1 LYSVRLAAA
10 ADIPHLNAIEI
21 AAAQAFRLTP
31 HAFVADFPPVPLAE
45 LEAAQSAGRLWVGAD
60 PADAPVAFAIVQIID
75 DAAHIHELDVHPE
88 HARRGLGAQLIA
100 AVCTWA
106 AAAGYPAVT
115 LSTFSDVPWNAPYYA
130 RLGFEQLDETELGPE
145 LRAIRAA
152 EEAHG
157 LPPAQRVCMR
167 LSLAGQ
173 KARGR
178 TQDARGR
185 TQDARGRTQDA
196 S

>member
-1 LYSVRLAAA
+1 MHMSAPYTIRAARPSDLAQ
-10 ADIPHLNAIEI
+10 LNAIEL
-21 AAAQAFRLTP
+21 AAAQIFRTTR

-75 DAAHIHELDVHPE
+75 GVAHVHELDVHPE

-100 AVCTWA
+100 AVSTWA

-130 RLGFEQLDETELGPE
+130 RLGFAALDEAELGPG

-152 EEAHG
+152 EVEHG

-167 LSLAGQ
+167 LSLAGRRPGS
-173 KARGR
+173 APG
-178 TQDARGR
+178 
-185 TQDARGRTQDA
+185 